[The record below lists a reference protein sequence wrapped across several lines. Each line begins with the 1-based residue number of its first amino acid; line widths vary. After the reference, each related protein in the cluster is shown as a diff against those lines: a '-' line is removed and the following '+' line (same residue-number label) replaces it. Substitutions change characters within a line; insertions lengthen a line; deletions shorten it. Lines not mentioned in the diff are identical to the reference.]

1 MIMPADG
8 HKTMRSE
15 EASRVVNEVA
25 EPPTVRF
32 SKITLDYYQPIL
44 AAASEKRRP
53 QRVRGAI
60 LESAPDVEAEPHY
73 PDVAIASF
81 GDTMLLEAVI
91 GNDDRVRVAAGDLEK
106 NPFRQICALRIKA
119 KTGSM
124 FVGTAWLIGPRALA
138 TAGHCVFLQQEGGW
152 AESIEVIPAK
162 FGNKEPLGRFRA
174 KRFRAV
180 DGWVKQQNRDFDYGV
195 ILLDDDRPGDSLG
208 WFAVDAESETELKA
222 SQANI
227 SGYPADKDN
236 ANFQYFH
243 ARPVMSVS
251 PTRLMYDIDT
261 FGGQSGSPVWEDSA
275 SGLVAIGI
283 HTNGGVSS
291 NSGTRINDAVVE
303 NLAVWRN
310 E

>member
-1 MIMPADG
+1 MPTDG

-15 EASRVVNEVA
+15 NASRVVNEAA
-25 EPPTVRF
+25 EPVTARY
-32 SKITLDYYQPIL
+32 SKITLDYYQPTT
-44 AAASEKRRP
+44 AASAGRGSRFARR
-53 QRVRGAI
+53 AI
-60 LESAPDVEAEPHY
+60 LEGAPSVEVEPHY
-73 PDVAIASF
+73 PDAAIASF

-91 GNDDRVRVAAGDLEK
+91 GNDDRVRVAEADLAR

-119 KTGSM
+119 KTGPM
-124 FVGTAWLIGPRALA
+124 FVGTGWLIGPRALA

-152 AESIEVIPAK
+152 AESIDVIPAK
-162 FGNKEPLGRFRA
+162 FGNKEPLGSFRA

-180 DGWVKQQNRDFDYGV
+180 DGWVKQQSRDFDYGV
-195 ILLDDDRPGDSLG
+195 ILLDKDSPGDSLG
-208 WFAVDAESETELKA
+208 WFTVDAESDADLKA

-243 ARPVMSVS
+243 ARPVMDVS

-275 SGLVAIGI
+275 DGLVAIGI

-291 NSGTRINDAVVE
+291 NSGTRITEAVIE
-303 NLAVWRN
+303 NFSTWRD